1 MLKQLA
7 WAAAMSSSGFAPGVP
22 SKRVL
27 KLYGVPLIAPLAT
40 ENVPWPSLSPPSHFA
55 LALRFIVV
63 LLQFS
68 SVAAGA
74 CSDSWPRSPP
84 SWLTMEPTGYGEG
97 DHHGSR

>member
-40 ENVPWPSLSPPSHFA
+40 ANVPLPSLRLPSHMA
-55 LALRFIVV
+55 LALRFMIGSPFRSVTIYRARRDV
-63 LLQFS
+63 KRVSVRKLRERDADAFS
-68 SVAAGA
+68 YTVF
-74 CSDSWPRSPP
+74 CS
-84 SWLTMEPTGYGEG
+84 
-97 DHHGSR
+97 